1 MSKELIIFLLHKIC
15 GHSEQM
21 ENNIFS
27 WSHATEIHPGE
38 MNDKTD
44 EINESILREEEK
56 KQLLFPKGDIS
67 PSSSRPSC
75 TNWLNEHGRM
85 ENQRKMTR
93 GWILEESG
101 SETGCE
107 AAVPNQWAHDEPVTL
122 IMWQV

>member
-1 MSKELIIFLLHKIC
+1 
-15 GHSEQM
+15 
-21 ENNIFS
+21 
-27 WSHATEIHPGE
+27 
-38 MNDKTD
+38 MNEYWEKKK
-44 EINESILREEEK
+44 K
-56 KQLLFPKGDIS
+56 KQLLFREGDIS